1 MKKKG
6 KGQQYNKL
14 KLEREIDTPQNV
26 PLLRF
31 MSDNLES
38 KGGAVIRAPP
48 PTNAAWVRIP
58 EAMP

>member
-14 KLEREIDTPQNV
+14 KLEREIDTSQNV

-48 PTNAAWVRIP
+48 PTNAAWV
-58 EAMP
+58 